1 VPESVV
7 NCRGLRVLDFGANAL
22 AGAVPPVI
30 GTLRSLSVLR
40 LAGNPGIS
48 GPIPAEL
55 GGIEMLVTLD
65 LAGLALTGEIPGSL
79 SQCRFL
85 LEL

>member
-1 VPESVV
+1 M
-7 NCRGLRVLDFGANAL
+7 NCRSLRVLDLGANAL

-40 LAGNPGIS
+40 LAGNPEIS
-48 GPIPAEL
+48 GSIPAEL

-65 LAGLALTGEIPGSL
+65 LAGLNLTGEVPGSL
-79 SQCRFL
+79 SQCKFL
-85 LEL
+85 LEM